1 MRSTGKRPGIAIPGV
16 LLVQV
21 VPQSTEI
28 TKKLTIESFIVTS
41 RISTNL
47 SGQTALVTG
56 AGRGLGRSIAQS
68 LAAAGAKVACID
80 VNVESLADTVAAI
93 RTAGGTAEPIACD
106 VTQSSRVAEVVDEVV
121 KLWGKLD
128 ILVNNAGITRDN
140 VVVRMKDEQWDA
152 VLNINLRGTFL
163 FTRAAARPMMKSRRG
178 RIINIAS
185 VSGLM
190 GNPGQVNYSAS
201 KAGVIGLTRT
211 VAKELASR
219 NVTVNAVAPGFIA
232 TEMTAALGEEILQEV
247 RKQIP
252 LGHLGDPQDVADAVL
267 FLASDAASFITGHV
281 LTVDGGLTA

>member
-1 MRSTGKRPGIAIPGV
+1 M
-16 LLVQV
+16 
-21 VPQSTEI
+21 
-28 TKKLTIESFIVTS
+28 
-41 RISTNL
+41 
-47 SGQTALVTG
+47 
-56 AGRGLGRSIAQS
+56 
-68 LAAAGAKVACID
+68 
-80 VNVESLADTVAAI
+80 
-93 RTAGGTAEPIACD
+93 
-106 VTQSSRVAEVVDEVV
+106 
-121 KLWGKLD
+121 D

-140 VVVRMKDEQWDA
+140 VIVRMKDEQWDA

-211 VAKELASR
+211 VARELAGR

-232 TEMTAALGEEILQEV
+232 TDMTASLGEEILQEV
-247 RKQIP
+247 RKQVP
-252 LGHLGDPQDVADAVL
+252 LGRLGDPQDVADAVL